1 MLSIRKTYFWIHLY
15 MLIIQIIAPV
25 LFKPAD
31 ELGVLFMLI
40 LIGLDMA
47 FNRQIM
53 RYKGMFIVIG
63 ILAFYAVYSMAF
75 LHFNTRKAILVD
87 FVIESKPF
95 VPFFISFAIAP
106 RYTNKENQILKSA
119 SLGLASIVLL
129 FFIQLPFSHYLPF
142 HIATLGSISYMCFL
156 TYVFCSVRSDGTIT
170 HRDIIMACSI
180 IVVGLFCTRSKYF
193 GEAVMALFFLFL
205 YRPGMF
211 KQIKLKQV
219 VIFCLIFATVIAVS
233 WQKINYYFIVGNG
246 DTFDPEVL
254 ESFARPAL
262 IGGAFLILCDFPLL
276 GSGLAS
282 YATHASTP
290 KVDYSSVYAAY
301 DLDNVY
307 GLSEQMP
314 DFICDMFYASFA
326 QFGLVGIALF
336 IFFFVW
342 IYQRLRLVLH
352 NESHVFFYVGVLVIA
367 YLMIENIGST
377 QFSQASGAYSMMM
390 LGAII
395 GKYRHC
401 NKEQRKLILQ
411 QDYK

>member
-15 MLIIQIIAPV
+15 MLFIQILSPAI
-25 LFKPAD
+25 FKSAD

-63 ILAFYAVYSMAF
+63 ILAFYAVYSLSF
-75 LHFNTRKAILVD
+75 LHFNTGKAILVD

-106 RYTNKENQILKSA
+106 RYTHKECQIMKASA
-119 SLGLASIVLL
+119 LLIAFVLL
-129 FFIQLPFSHYLPF
+129 LIFVTGLTHTILYHVAY
-142 HIATLGSISYMCFL
+142 LGSTAFVCFL
-156 TYVFCSVRSDGTIT
+156 TYIFCSIGSDGTIKR
-170 HRDIIMACSI
+170 RDMILACTI
-180 IVVGLFCTRSKYF
+180 LAIGLCCTRSKYF
-193 GEAVMALFFLFL
+193 GEAVMALFFLFF

-211 KQIKLKQV
+211 RQIKMKQV
-219 VIFCLIFATVIAVS
+219 VIICLVFAAVLAVS

-246 DTFDPEVL
+246 DTFDPEVI

-262 IGGAFLILCDFPLL
+262 IGGAFLILCDFPML

-282 YATHASTP
+282 YATYASSP
-290 KVDYSSVYAAY
+290 SVNYSSIYSLY
-301 DLDNVY
+301 DLDKVY
-307 GLSEQMP
+307 GLSEQMG
-314 DFICDMFYASFA
+314 DFICDIFYASFA
-326 QFGLVGIALF
+326 QFGLVGIGLF

-352 NESHVFFYVGVLVIA
+352 DESHLLFCIGLLVIV
-367 YLMIENIGST
+367 YVVIENVGST
-377 QFSQASGAYSMMM
+377 FFSQSGGLYTMML

>member
-15 MLIIQIIAPV
+15 MLFIQV
-25 LFKPAD
+25 LSPAIFKPAD

-47 FNRQIM
+47 VNRDFV
-53 RYKGMFIVIG
+53 RYKGMFIVAG
-63 ILAFYAVYSMAF
+63 ILSLYALYSLFF
-75 LHFNTRKAILVD
+75 LNFNTGKAILVD

-106 RYTNKENQILKSA
+106 RYTHKECQIMKASA
-119 SLGLASIVLL
+119 LLLAFVLL
-129 FFIQLPFSHYLPF
+129 LIFVTGLTHAILF
-142 HIATLGSISYMCFL
+142 HVAYLGSTAFICFL
-156 TYVFCSVRSDGTIT
+156 TYIFCSIRSDGTIKR
-170 HRDIIMACSI
+170 RDIILACTI
-180 IVVGLFCTRSKYF
+180 LAIGLCCTRSKYF

-211 KQIKLKQV
+211 KQIKMKQV
-219 VIFCLIFATVIAVS
+219 VTICLVFAAVLAVS

-246 DTFDPEVL
+246 DSFDPEVM

-262 IGGAFLILCDFPLL
+262 IGGAYIILCDFPLL

-282 YATHASTP
+282 YATFASGP
-290 KVDYSSVYAAY
+290 DVHYSSVYAIY
-301 DLDNVY
+301 DLDKVY
-307 GLSEQMP
+307 GLSEQFP
-314 DFICDMFYASFA
+314 AFICDMFYASFA
-326 QFGLVGIALF
+326 QFGLIGIGLF

-342 IYQRLRLVLH
+342 VYQRLRLVLH
-352 NESHVFFYVGVLVIA
+352 DESHLLFCIGLLVIV
-367 YLMIENIGST
+367 YVMIENVGST
-377 QFSQASGAYSMMM
+377 FFSQSGGLYTMML

-401 NKEQRKLILQ
+401 TKEQRELILQ
-411 QDYK
+411 QEYK

>member
-15 MLIIQIIAPV
+15 MLFIQILSPAI
-25 LFKPAD
+25 FKSAD

-63 ILAFYAVYSMAF
+63 ILAFYAVYSLSF
-75 LHFNTRKAILVD
+75 LHFNTGKAILVD

-106 RYTNKENQILKSA
+106 RYTHKECQIMKASA
-119 SLGLASIVLL
+119 LLIAFVLL
-129 FFIQLPFSHYLPF
+129 LIFVTGLTHTILYHVAY
-142 HIATLGSISYMCFL
+142 LGSTAFICFL
-156 TYVFCSVRSDGTIT
+156 TYIFCSIGSDGTIKR
-170 HRDIIMACSI
+170 RDMILACTI
-180 IVVGLFCTRSKYF
+180 LAIGLCCTRSKYF
-193 GEAVMALFFLFL
+193 GEAVMALFFLFF

-211 KQIKLKQV
+211 RQIKMKQV
-219 VIFCLIFATVIAVS
+219 VIICLVFAAVLAVS

-246 DTFDPEVL
+246 DTFDPEVM

-282 YATHASTP
+282 YATYASSP
-290 KVDYSSVYAAY
+290 SVNYSSIYSLY
-301 DLDNVY
+301 DLDKVY
-307 GLSEQMP
+307 GLSEQMG
-314 DFICDMFYASFA
+314 DFICDIFYASFA
-326 QFGLVGIALF
+326 QFGLVGIGLF

-352 NESHVFFYVGVLVIA
+352 DESHILFFIGILVVVYV
-367 YLMIENIGST
+367 MIENVGST
-377 QFSQASGAYSMMM
+377 FFSQSGGLYTMML

>member
-15 MLIIQIIAPV
+15 MLFIQILAPAI
-25 LFKPAD
+25 FKSAD

-53 RYKGMFIVIG
+53 RYKGMFMVIG
-63 ILAFYAVYSMAF
+63 ILAFYAVYSLLF
-75 LHFNTRKAILVD
+75 LQFNTGKAILVD

-106 RYTNKENQILKSA
+106 RYTHKECQIMKASA
-119 SLGLASIVLL
+119 LLIAFVLL
-129 FFIQLPFSHYLPF
+129 LIFVTGLTHTILYHVAY
-142 HIATLGSISYMCFL
+142 LGSTAFICFL
-156 TYVFCSVRSDGTIT
+156 TYIFCSIGSDGAIK
-170 HRDIIMACSI
+170 HRDMILACTI
-180 IVVGLFCTRSKYF
+180 LAIGLCCTRSKYF
-193 GEAVMALFFLFL
+193 GEAVMALFFLFF

-211 KQIKLKQV
+211 RQIKMKQV
-219 VIFCLIFATVIAVS
+219 VTASLVFAAVLAVS

-246 DTFDPEVL
+246 DTFDPEVIQ
-254 ESFARPAL
+254 SFARPAL
-262 IGGAFLILCDFPLL
+262 IGGAFLILCDFPML

-282 YATHASTP
+282 YATYASSP
-290 KVDYSSVYAAY
+290 SVNYSSIYSLY
-301 DLDNVY
+301 DLDKVY
-307 GLSEQMP
+307 GLSEQMA
-314 DFICDMFYASFA
+314 DFICDIFYASFA
-326 QFGLVGIALF
+326 QFGIVGIGLF

-352 NESHVFFYVGVLVIA
+352 EENHIMFFTGVLMIA
-367 YLMIENIGST
+367 YIMIENIGGT
-377 QFSQASGAYSMMM
+377 VFSQSGGLYSMML

>member
-15 MLIIQIIAPV
+15 MLFIQV
-25 LFKPAD
+25 LSPAIFKPAD

-47 FNRQIM
+47 VNRDFV
-53 RYKGMFIVIG
+53 RYKGMFIVAG
-63 ILAFYAVYSMAF
+63 ILSLYALYSLFF
-75 LHFNTRKAILVD
+75 LNFNTGKAILVD

-106 RYTNKENQILKSA
+106 RYTHKECQIMKASA
-119 SLGLASIVLL
+119 LLLAFVLL
-129 FFIQLPFSHYLPF
+129 LIFVTGLTHAILF
-142 HIATLGSISYMCFL
+142 HVAYLGSTAFICFL
-156 TYVFCSVRSDGTIT
+156 TYIFCSIGSDGTIKR
-170 HRDIIMACSI
+170 RDIILACTI
-180 IVVGLFCTRSKYF
+180 LAIGLCCTRSKYY
-193 GEAVMALFFLFL
+193 GEAVMAIFLLFY

-211 KQIKLKQV
+211 KQIKMKQV
-219 VIFCLIFATVIAVS
+219 AIIFIVFVTVLTVS
-233 WQKINYYFIVGNG
+233 WQKINYYFIVGNEG
-246 DTFDPEVL
+246 TFDPDVI

-262 IGGAFLILCDFPLL
+262 IGGAYLILCDFPLL

-282 YATHASTP
+282 YATYASSP
-290 KVDYSSVYAAY
+290 DVNYSSIYSLY
-301 DLDNVY
+301 DLDKVY

-326 QFGLVGIALF
+326 QFGLIGIGLF

-342 IYQRLRLVLH
+342 VYQRLRLVLH
-352 NESHVFFYVGVLVIA
+352 NENHIIFYIGVLAIA
-367 YLMIENIGST
+367 YIMIENIGGTS
-377 QFSQASGAYSMMM
+377 FSQSGGLYTMML

-401 NKEQRKLILQ
+401 TKEQRELILQ
-411 QDYK
+411 QEYK

>member
-15 MLIIQIIAPV
+15 MLFIQILAPAI
-25 LFKPAD
+25 FKSAD

-53 RYKGMFIVIG
+53 RYKGMFMVIG
-63 ILAFYAVYSMAF
+63 ILAFYAVYSLLF
-75 LHFNTRKAILVD
+75 LQFNTGKAILVD

-106 RYTNKENQILKSA
+106 RYTHKECQIMKASA
-119 SLGLASIVLL
+119 LLIAFVLL
-129 FFIQLPFSHYLPF
+129 LIFVTGLTHTILYHVAY
-142 HIATLGSISYMCFL
+142 LGSTAFICFL
-156 TYVFCSVRSDGTIT
+156 TYIFCSIGSDGTIK
-170 HRDIIMACSI
+170 HRDMILACTI
-180 IVVGLFCTRSKYF
+180 LAIGLCCTRSKYF
-193 GEAVMALFFLFL
+193 GEAVMALFFLFF

-211 KQIKLKQV
+211 RQIKMKQV
-219 VIFCLIFATVIAVS
+219 VIICLVFAAVLAVS

-246 DTFDPEVL
+246 DSFDPEVM

-262 IGGAFLILCDFPLL
+262 IGGAYLILCDFPLL

-282 YATHASTP
+282 YATFASGP
-290 KVDYSSVYAAY
+290 DVHYSSVYAIY
-301 DLDNVY
+301 DLDKVY
-307 GLSEQMP
+307 GLSEQFP
-314 DFICDMFYASFA
+314 AFICDMFYASFA
-326 QFGLVGIALF
+326 QFGLIGIGLF

-352 NESHVFFYVGVLVIA
+352 DEGHLMFCIGLLVIA
-367 YLMIENIGST
+367 YVMIENVGST
-377 QFSQASGAYSMMM
+377 FFSQSGGLYTMML

>member
-15 MLIIQIIAPV
+15 MLFIQILSPAI
-25 LFKPAD
+25 FKSAD

-63 ILAFYAVYSMAF
+63 ILAFYAVYSLSF
-75 LHFNTRKAILVD
+75 LHFNTGKAILVD

-106 RYTNKENQILKSA
+106 RYTHKECQIMKASA
-119 SLGLASIVLL
+119 LLIAFVLL
-129 FFIQLPFSHYLPF
+129 LIFVTGLTHTILYHVAY
-142 HIATLGSISYMCFL
+142 LGSTAFVCFL
-156 TYVFCSVRSDGTIT
+156 TYIFCSIGSDGTIKR
-170 HRDIIMACSI
+170 RDMILACTI
-180 IVVGLFCTRSKYF
+180 LAIGLCCTRSKYF
-193 GEAVMALFFLFL
+193 GEAVMALFFLFF

-211 KQIKLKQV
+211 RQIKMKQV
-219 VIFCLIFATVIAVS
+219 VIICLVFAAVLAVS

-246 DTFDPEVL
+246 DTFDPEVM

-262 IGGAFLILCDFPLL
+262 IGGAFLILCDFPML

-282 YATHASTP
+282 YATYASSP
-290 KVDYSSVYAAY
+290 SVNYSSIYSLY
-301 DLDNVY
+301 DLDKVY
-307 GLSEQMP
+307 GLSEQMG
-314 DFICDMFYASFA
+314 DFICDIFYASFA
-326 QFGLVGIALF
+326 QFGLVGIGLF

-352 NESHVFFYVGVLVIA
+352 DESHILFFIGILVVVYV
-367 YLMIENIGST
+367 MIENVGST
-377 QFSQASGAYSMMM
+377 FFSQSGGLYTMML

>member
-15 MLIIQIIAPV
+15 MLFIQILSPAI
-25 LFKPAD
+25 FKSAD

-53 RYKGMFIVIG
+53 RYKGMFMVIG
-63 ILAFYAVYSMAF
+63 ILAFYAVYSMTF
-75 LHFNTRKAILVD
+75 LHFNTGKAILVD

-106 RYTNKENQILKSA
+106 RYTHKECQIMKASA
-119 SLGLASIVLL
+119 LLLSFVLLLIFFTGLAHTLL
-129 FFIQLPFSHYLPF
+129 HHVAYIGSTAFI
-142 HIATLGSISYMCFL
+142 CFL
-156 TYVFCSVRSDGTIT
+156 TYIFCSIQCDGTIKR
-170 HRDIIMACSI
+170 RDIILACTI
-180 IVVGLFCTRSKYF
+180 LAIGLCCTRSKYF
-193 GEAVMALFFLFL
+193 GEAVMALFFLFF

-211 KQIKLKQV
+211 RQIKMKQV
-219 VIFCLIFATVIAVS
+219 VIICLVFSAILAVS

-246 DTFDPEVL
+246 DTFDPEVM

-262 IGGAFLILCDFPLL
+262 IGGAFLIFCDFPML

-282 YATHASTP
+282 YATYASSPT
-290 KVDYSSVYAAY
+290 VNYSSIYALY
-301 DLDNVY
+301 DLDKVF

-326 QFGLVGIALF
+326 QFGIVGIGLF
-336 IFFFVW
+336 IFFFLW

-352 NESHVFFYVGVLVIA
+352 DESHLMFCIGLLVIA
-367 YLMIENIGST
+367 YVVIENVGST
-377 QFSQASGAYSMMM
+377 FFSQSGGLYSMMM

-401 NKEQRKLILQ
+401 NKEQRKLIFQ

>member
-15 MLIIQIIAPV
+15 MLFIQILSPAI
-25 LFKPAD
+25 FKSAD

-63 ILAFYAVYSMAF
+63 ILAFYAVYSLSF
-75 LHFNTRKAILVD
+75 LHFNTGKAILVD

-106 RYTNKENQILKSA
+106 RYTHKECQIMKASA
-119 SLGLASIVLL
+119 LLIAFVLL
-129 FFIQLPFSHYLPF
+129 LIFVTGLTHTILYHVAY
-142 HIATLGSISYMCFL
+142 LGSTAFVCFL
-156 TYVFCSVRSDGTIT
+156 TYIFCSIGSDGTIKR
-170 HRDIIMACSI
+170 RDMILACTI
-180 IVVGLFCTRSKYF
+180 LAIGLCCTRSKYF
-193 GEAVMALFFLFL
+193 GEAVMALFFLFF

-211 KQIKLKQV
+211 RQIKMKQV
-219 VIFCLIFATVIAVS
+219 VIICLVFAAVLAVS

-246 DTFDPEVL
+246 DTFDPEVM

-262 IGGAFLILCDFPLL
+262 IGGAFLILCDFPML

-282 YATHASTP
+282 YATYASSP
-290 KVDYSSVYAAY
+290 SVNYSSIYSLY
-301 DLDNVY
+301 DLDKVY
-307 GLSEQMP
+307 GLSEQMG
-314 DFICDMFYASFA
+314 DFICDIFYASFA
-326 QFGLVGIALF
+326 QFGLVGIGLF

-352 NESHVFFYVGVLVIA
+352 DESHLLFCIGLLVIV
-367 YLMIENIGST
+367 YVVIENVGST
-377 QFSQASGAYSMMM
+377 FFSQSGGLYTMML

>member
-15 MLIIQIIAPV
+15 MLFIQV
-25 LFKPAD
+25 LSPAIFKPAD

-47 FNRQIM
+47 VNRDFV
-53 RYKGMFIVIG
+53 RYKGMFIVAG
-63 ILAFYAVYSMAF
+63 IISFYALYSLFF
-75 LHFNTRKAILVD
+75 LKFNTGKAILVD
-87 FVIESKPF
+87 FMIESKPF
-95 VPFFISFAIAP
+95 IPFFISFAIAP
-106 RYTNKENQILKSA
+106 RYTHKECQIMKASA
-119 SLGLASIVLL
+119 LLLAFVLL
-129 FFIQLPFSHYLPF
+129 LIFVTGLTHDLLHHVAY
-142 HIATLGSISYMCFL
+142 LGSTAFICLL
-156 TYVFCSVRSDGTIT
+156 TYIFCSIRSDGTIK
-170 HRDIIMACSI
+170 HRDIILACTI
-180 IVVGLFCTRSKYF
+180 LAIGLCCTRSKYF
-193 GEAVMALFFLFL
+193 GEAVMAIFLLFF

-211 KQIKLKQV
+211 KQIKMKQV
-219 VIFCLIFATVIAVS
+219 AIICFVFAAVLIVS

-246 DTFDPEVL
+246 DTFDPEVM

-262 IGGAFLILCDFPLL
+262 IGGAYIILCDFPLL

-282 YATHASTP
+282 YATFASSP
-290 KVDYSSVYAAY
+290 DVNYSLIYSLY
-301 DLDNVY
+301 DLDKVY

-326 QFGLVGIALF
+326 QFGLIGIGLF

-342 IYQRLRLVLH
+342 VYQRLRLVLH
-352 NESHVFFYVGVLVIA
+352 NENHIIFYIGVLAIA
-367 YLMIENIGST
+367 YIMIENIGGTS
-377 QFSQASGAYSMMM
+377 FSQSGGLYSMML

-401 NKEQRKLILQ
+401 TKEQRKLILQ

>member
-15 MLIIQIIAPV
+15 MLFIQILAPAI
-25 LFKPAD
+25 FKSAD

-63 ILAFYAVYSMAF
+63 ILAFYAVYSLSF
-75 LHFNTRKAILVD
+75 LHFNTGKAILVD

-106 RYTNKENQILKSA
+106 RYTPKECQIMKASA
-119 SLGLASIVLL
+119 LLIAFVLL
-129 FFIQLPFSHYLPF
+129 LIFVTGLTHTILYHVAY
-142 HIATLGSISYMCFL
+142 LGSTAFICFL
-156 TYVFCSVRSDGTIT
+156 TYIFCSIGSDGTIKR
-170 HRDIIMACSI
+170 RDMILACTI
-180 IVVGLFCTRSKYF
+180 LAIGLCCTRSKYF
-193 GEAVMALFFLFL
+193 GEAIMAIFLLFF

-211 KQIKLKQV
+211 RQIKMKQV
-219 VIFCLIFATVIAVS
+219 VIICLVFAAVLAVS

-246 DTFDPEVL
+246 DTFDPEVM

-262 IGGAFLILCDFPLL
+262 IGGAYLILCDFPML

-282 YATHASTP
+282 YATYASSP
-290 KVDYSSVYAAY
+290 SVNYSSIYSLY
-301 DLDNVY
+301 DLDKVF

-314 DFICDMFYASFA
+314 DFICDMFYATFA
-326 QFGLVGIALF
+326 QFGIVGIGLF

-342 IYQRLRLVLH
+342 VYQRLRLVLH
-352 NESHVFFYVGVLVIA
+352 NENHIIFYIGVLAIA
-367 YLMIENIGST
+367 YIMIENIGGTS
-377 QFSQASGAYSMMM
+377 FSQSGGLYSMML

-401 NKEQRKLILQ
+401 TKEQRKLILQ

>member
-1 MLSIRKTYFWIHLY
+1 
-15 MLIIQIIAPV
+15 
-25 LFKPAD
+25 
-31 ELGVLFMLI
+31 MLI

-63 ILAFYAVYSMAF
+63 ILAFYAVYSLSF
-75 LHFNTRKAILVD
+75 LHFNTGKAILVD

-106 RYTNKENQILKSA
+106 RYTHKECQIMKASA
-119 SLGLASIVLL
+119 LLIAFVLL
-129 FFIQLPFSHYLPF
+129 LIFVTGLTHTILYHVAY
-142 HIATLGSISYMCFL
+142 LGSTAFVCFL
-156 TYVFCSVRSDGTIT
+156 TYIFCSIGSDGTIKR
-170 HRDIIMACSI
+170 RDMILACTI
-180 IVVGLFCTRSKYF
+180 LAIGLCCTRSKYF
-193 GEAVMALFFLFL
+193 GEAVMALFFLFF

-211 KQIKLKQV
+211 RQIKMKQV
-219 VIFCLIFATVIAVS
+219 VIICLVFAAVLAVS

-246 DTFDPEVL
+246 DTFDPEVM

-262 IGGAFLILCDFPLL
+262 IGGAFLILCDFPML

-282 YATHASTP
+282 YATYASSP
-290 KVDYSSVYAAY
+290 SVNYSSIYSLY
-301 DLDNVY
+301 DLDKVY
-307 GLSEQMP
+307 GLSEQMG
-314 DFICDMFYASFA
+314 DFICDIFYASFA
-326 QFGLVGIALF
+326 QFGLVGIGLF

-342 IYQRLRLVLH
+342 IYQRLRLVRH
-352 NESHVFFYVGVLVIA
+352 DESHILFFIGILVVVYV
-367 YLMIENIGST
+367 MIENVGST
-377 QFSQASGAYSMMM
+377 FFSQSGGLYTMML

>member
-15 MLIIQIIAPV
+15 MLFIQILAPAI
-25 LFKPAD
+25 FKSAD

-53 RYKGMFIVIG
+53 RYKGMFMVIG
-63 ILAFYAVYSMAF
+63 ILAFYAVYSLSF
-75 LHFNTRKAILVD
+75 LHFNTGKAILVD

-106 RYTNKENQILKSA
+106 RYTHKECQIMKASA
-119 SLGLASIVLL
+119 LLIAFVLL
-129 FFIQLPFSHYLPF
+129 LIFVTGLTHTILYHVAY
-142 HIATLGSISYMCFL
+142 LGSTAFICFL
-156 TYVFCSVRSDGTIT
+156 TYIFCSIGSDGTIKR
-170 HRDIIMACSI
+170 RDIILACTI
-180 IVVGLFCTRSKYF
+180 LAIGLCCTRSKYF
-193 GEAVMALFFLFL
+193 GEAVMALFFLFF

-211 KQIKLKQV
+211 RQIKMKQV
-219 VIFCLIFATVIAVS
+219 VIICLVFAAVLAVS

-246 DTFDPEVL
+246 DTFDPEVIQ
-254 ESFARPAL
+254 SFARPAL
-262 IGGAFLILCDFPLL
+262 IGGAFLILCDFPML

-282 YATHASTP
+282 YATYASSP
-290 KVDYSSVYAAY
+290 SVNYSSIYSLY
-301 DLDNVY
+301 DLDKVF

-326 QFGLVGIALF
+326 QFGIVGIGLF

-352 NESHVFFYVGVLVIA
+352 EENHIMFFTGVLMIA
-367 YLMIENIGST
+367 YIMIENVGST
-377 QFSQASGAYSMMM
+377 FFSQSGGLYTMML

>member
-1 MLSIRKTYFWIHLY
+1 MLSIRKIYFWIHLY
-15 MLIIQIIAPV
+15 MLFIQV
-25 LFKPAD
+25 LSPSIFKSAD

-40 LIGLDMA
+40 LICLDMA
-47 FNRQIM
+47 VNRQVA
-53 RYKGMFIVIG
+53 RYKGMFIVAG
-63 ILAFYAVYSMAF
+63 IISFYALYSLFF
-75 LHFNTRKAILVD
+75 LKFNTGKAILVD

-106 RYTNKENQILKSA
+106 RYTHKECQIMKASA
-119 SLGLASIVLL
+119 LLLAFMLLLIFVTGLTNDLL
-129 FFIQLPFSHYLPF
+129 HHVAY
-142 HIATLGSISYMCFL
+142 LGSTAFICFL
-156 TYVFCSVRSDGTIT
+156 TYIFCSIRSDGTIKR
-170 HRDIIMACSI
+170 RDIILACTI
-180 IVVGLFCTRSKYF
+180 LAIGLCCTRSKYY
-193 GEAVMALFFLFL
+193 GEAVIAIFLLFF

-211 KQIKLKQV
+211 KQIKMKQV
-219 VIFCLIFATVIAVS
+219 AIICLVFAAVLIVS

-246 DTFDPEVL
+246 DTFDPEVM

-262 IGGAFLILCDFPLL
+262 IGGAYIILCDFPLL

-282 YATHASTP
+282 YATFASSP
-290 KVDYSSVYAAY
+290 DVNYSSIYSLY
-301 DLDNVY
+301 DLDKVY
-307 GLSEQMP
+307 GLSEQMG
-314 DFICDMFYASFA
+314 DFICDIFYASFA
-326 QFGLVGIALF
+326 QFGLVGIGLF

-352 NESHVFFYVGVLVIA
+352 DESHILFFIGILVVVYV
-367 YLMIENIGST
+367 MIENVGST
-377 QFSQASGAYSMMM
+377 FFSQSGGLYTMML

>member
-1 MLSIRKTYFWIHLY
+1 MLSIRKIYFWIHLY
-15 MLIIQIIAPV
+15 MLFIQV
-25 LFKPAD
+25 LSPSIFKSAD

-40 LIGLDMA
+40 LICLDMA
-47 FNRQIM
+47 VNRQVA
-53 RYKGMFIVIG
+53 RYKGMFIVAG
-63 ILAFYAVYSMAF
+63 IISFYALYSLFF
-75 LHFNTRKAILVD
+75 LKFNTGKAILVD

-106 RYTNKENQILKSA
+106 RYTHKECQIMKASA
-119 SLGLASIVLL
+119 LLLAFMLLLIFVTGLTNDLL
-129 FFIQLPFSHYLPF
+129 HHVAY
-142 HIATLGSISYMCFL
+142 LGSTAFICFL
-156 TYVFCSVRSDGTIT
+156 TYIFCSIRSDGTIKR
-170 HRDIIMACSI
+170 RDIILACTI
-180 IVVGLFCTRSKYF
+180 LAIGLCCTRSKYY
-193 GEAVMALFFLFL
+193 GEAVIAIFLLFF

-211 KQIKLKQV
+211 KQIKMKQV
-219 VIFCLIFATVIAVS
+219 AIICLVFAAVLIVS

-246 DTFDPEVL
+246 DTFDPEVM

-262 IGGAFLILCDFPLL
+262 IGGAYIILCDFPLL

-282 YATHASTP
+282 YATFASSP
-290 KVDYSSVYAAY
+290 DVNYSLIYSLY
-301 DLDNVY
+301 DLDKVY

-326 QFGLVGIALF
+326 QFGLIGIGLF

-342 IYQRLRLVLH
+342 VYQRLRLVLH
-352 NESHVFFYVGVLVIA
+352 DESHLLFCIGLLVIV
-367 YLMIENIGST
+367 YVMVENVGST
-377 QFSQASGAYSMMM
+377 FFSQSGGLYTMML

-401 NKEQRKLILQ
+401 TKEQRELILQ